1 MYYLPLAWCQGNDA
15 VSFTNGLGT
24 IDCKINILRHH
35 LTILL
40 PIHILTPGIYRWS
53 QLTFQYMAFQKFFLC
68 ITLPSHALFLSF
80 YLFSLSLSFLNVI
93 LSLTEFKGGNMAA
106 SNPKILFWEH
116 SANTCSGLG
125 ITAFSSMGFWEE
137 ASEFSASEL

>member
-1 MYYLPLAWCQGNDA
+1 MIA
-15 VSFTNGLGT
+15 
-24 IDCKINILRHH
+24 INISVYGFPKIFSMHN
-35 LTILL
+35 T
-40 PIHILTPGIYRWS
+40 
-53 QLTFQYMAFQKFFLC
+53 
-68 ITLPSHALFLSF
+68 TLSCTLSLFLF
-80 YLFSLSLSFLNVI
+80 IFSLSFLNAI

-125 ITAFSSMGFWEE
+125 ITAFSSMGFWED